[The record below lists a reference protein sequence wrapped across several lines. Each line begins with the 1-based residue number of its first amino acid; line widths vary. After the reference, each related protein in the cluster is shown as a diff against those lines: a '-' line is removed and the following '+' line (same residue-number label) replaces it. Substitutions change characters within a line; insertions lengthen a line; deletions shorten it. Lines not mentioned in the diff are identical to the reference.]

1 MSDCYCSE
9 GDIKRKI
16 RNLKKMELKLRFHQ
30 YDGNTSYKG
39 STSYKGWEL
48 QRAVPKALVWDE
60 FFCLQDNCRRAKFT
74 MKELAGMDRD
84 SLKNV
89 ISQYYYA
96 VYYKIFQETG
106 LFDSSLY
113 NPDVLEK
120 MGLSY
125 DADARSIKKRFRE
138 LAKEYHPDAGGSSE
152 KFMELLEQMDSL
164 HLNN

>member
-30 YDGNTSYKG
+30 YEG
-39 STSYKGWEL
+39 STAYKGWEMHKSL
-48 QRAVPKALVWDE
+48 QKALVWDE
-60 FFCLQDNCRRAKFT
+60 FFGLQDKSRKVKYNIRDL
-74 MKELAGMDRD
+74 LAMDREG
-84 SLKNV
+84 LKQV

-106 LFDSSLY
+106 ILDGSLY
-113 NPDVLEK
+113 NPEVLEK
-120 MGLSY
+120 MGLSF
-125 DADARSIKKRFRE
+125 DADARTIKKRFRE

-152 KFMELLEQMDSL
+152 KFVELLEQMDSL
-164 HLNN
+164 HLKG

>member
-30 YDGNTSYKG
+30 YDSSTDHKG
-39 STSYKGWEL
+39 
-48 QRAVPKALVWDE
+48 RAVQKSLPKALVWDE
-60 FFCLQDNCRRAKFT
+60 FFCLQDNCRKARFN
-74 MKELAGMDRD
+74 MKDLLAMDRED
-84 SLKNV
+84 IKKV

-106 LFDSSLY
+106 ILDNSLY
-113 NPDVLEK
+113 NPDILMK
-120 MGLSY
+120 MGLSF
-125 DADARSIKKRFRE
+125 DADARTIKKRFRE
-138 LAKEYHPDAGGSSE
+138 LAKEYHPDAGGNSE

-164 HLNN
+164 HLKDN